1 MVLLLFP
8 PPLSDDHYSA
18 FVCSFLFHGDD
29 CDRDGGGGGGGGGGG
44 RDDVLHPGTRAFQEK
59 GALSWF

>member
-8 PPLSDDHYSA
+8 RSLFDDHYSV
-18 FVCSFLFHGDD
+18 FVCSSLFHDDD
-29 CDRDGGGGGGGGGGG
+29 CDRDDDGGGGGGCG